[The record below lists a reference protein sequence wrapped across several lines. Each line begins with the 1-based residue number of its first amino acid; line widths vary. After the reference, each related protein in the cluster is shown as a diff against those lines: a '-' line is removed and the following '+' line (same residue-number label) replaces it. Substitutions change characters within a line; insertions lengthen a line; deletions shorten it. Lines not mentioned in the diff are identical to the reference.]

1 MEHVISF
8 DPPYAAEDVVHRAG
22 RTARCSDIARVQQQ
36 QAFCQPIFPRF
47 FAHKSGFRGPSKT
60 GTSGSGRSGRVTWIG
75 TSRVLQSIRQVIE
88 GDASSLTRTSSNGEN
103 ENGARRTTRS
113 MSSAQGGFGRHSYS
127 LSNEKSARR
136 TSGRDLKQSG
146 FGERDKMLSGMRRSE
161 GRDSFRTG
169 RTADRSRTASGDVSI
184 GAGGGWKGSG
194 QKVHETP
201 RARGSGSFGGEGVS
215 SLSSSKGRVVNS
227 QRWGSIVRRQSTP
240 APQSRMR
247 GAGGNDASSN
257 GWSVGARKG
266 SFSKRGVND
275 SGPRMAAQSDRSR
288 DARSGWPGRSAGVA
302 SVAGTISSKKH
313 KMRRPV
319 MTYDRIGRR

>member
-1 MEHVISF
+1 MSAYFLSF
-8 DPPYAAEDVVHRAG
+8 VVH
-22 RTARCSDIARVQQQ
+22 
-36 QAFCQPIFPRF
+36 
-47 FAHKSGFRGPSKT
+47 KSIFRGPSKT

-75 TSRVLQSIRQVIE
+75 TSRVLQSIRQVID

-215 SLSSSKGRVVNS
+215 SLSSSKGRVVAA
-227 QRWGSIVRRQSTP
+227 QRWGSSVRRPTTP

-247 GAGGNDASSN
+247 GTGENDASSN
-257 GWSVGARKG
+257 GWAVGRKG
-266 SFSKRGVND
+266 SFSNRGVSD
-275 SGPRMAAQSDRSR
+275 SGQRMAAQSERSR
-288 DARSGWPGRSAGVA
+288 HARSGWSGKSAGVA